1 MSTLRPLSPF
11 EKVCAISMQGPA
23 RTAIVTLVEAAFKAG
38 GSLVAL
44 QGISSLGGAFRN
56 WGRMESL
63 FFLPA
68 SAVQWHQ
75 GKDWQYHKLSSVSFG
90 LYSST
95 DLARWGLR
103 HAQVTIKGSP
113 IEGALDLIEHVG
125 CLGIFVSS
133 ALGITQDIEHIK
145 AGAPAPTGQGSNPEA
160 YRRRCQLQIAMKS
173 CDIAE
178 VALKLIAQQFKWYKT
193 ADLCVRVASA
203 VFCLMH
209 LWSSPGAFAGTG
221 GLFGGDDGGGDDGLK
236 KPQKPSHTEARPVR
250 PPSTATTT
258 ETAAQPPSGE
268 ESADGDLGGSTVV
281 VPPGGV
287 SEGED

>member
-1 MSTLRPLSPF
+1 MSTLRPLSPL
-11 EKVCAISMQGPA
+11 EKMCAISMQGPA

-38 GSLVAL
+38 GSLGSL

-68 SAVQWHQ
+68 SAIQWHQ
-75 GKDWQYHKLSSVSFG
+75 GEDWQYHKLSSLSFG

-95 DLARWGLR
+95 DLARWVLR
-103 HAQVTIKGSP
+103 HAQVVIKGSP
-113 IEGALDLIEHVG
+113 IEGALELIEHVG

-133 ALGITQDIEHIK
+133 ALGITQDIELLK
-145 AGAPAPTGQGSNPEA
+145 VGFPESADPEA
-160 YRRRCQLQIAMKS
+160 CRRSIQLQIAMKS

-193 ADLCVRVASA
+193 ADLCVRVTSA
-203 VFCLMH
+203 IFCLMH
-209 LWSSPGAFAGTG
+209 LWNSPGALTRTG
-221 GLFGGDDGGGDDGLK
+221 GLFGRDDGGGDDGPK
-236 KPQKPSHTEARPVR
+236 KPQKLFHRNTRPVG
-250 PPSTATTT
+250 PTSTATAAP
-258 ETAAQPPSGE
+258 EEPTASRGE
-268 ESADGDLGGSTVV
+268 SPEGDLGDSMVE

-287 SEGED
+287 PEQS